1 MGFGAYICDRL
12 VPLAVGAVALA
23 FAALVMVVYGMDA
36 AAVAFVCGV
45 LVLAAAV
52 ALVLDWL
59 HRRTFYRRLEDA
71 LDALDE
77 TYLATELTE
86 RPSFPEGQLL
96 YDALDR
102 ESRAMRDRIAAARR
116 RSREYREYVET
127 WVHEIK
133 TPIAAARLVARNNPS
148 PATESMDAELDQIEG
163 YVEQA
168 LYYSRGTSLDRDFQ
182 IRQVVLAD
190 VVRDAL
196 RHKAR
201 TLIGAHV
208 APELGELDLT
218 VRADPKWLSFVI
230 GQVLVNAAKYQGEK
244 DGEGRVRI
252 WAERRETGLDAWETV
267 LAIADDGIGI
277 PASDVGRV
285 FDKGFTGENGRRFAR
300 STGMGLYL
308 VRELCEKMGVRTWLE
323 SEEGVGTTV
332 YLAFPD
338 SETKG
343 TGSFV
348 SLLLK

>member
-1 MGFGAYICDRL
+1 MGFGAYVADRL
-12 VPLAVGAVALA
+12 VPLVVGAVALA
-23 FAALVMVVYGMDA
+23 LCALVMTVYGLDP

-45 LVLAAAV
+45 LVVAAAV

-59 HRRTFYRRLEDA
+59 HRRAFYRQISDA

-86 RPSFPEGQLL
+86 RPGFLEGQLF

-102 ESRAMRDRIAAARR
+102 ESKAMRDRIVAARR

-168 LYYSRGTSLDRDFQ
+168 LYYSRGTSLERDFQ
-182 IRQVVLAD
+182 IRQVALAD

-208 APELGELDLT
+208 APELGELDYT
-218 VRADPKWLSFVI
+218 VQR
-230 GQVLVNAAKYQGEK
+230 Q
-244 DGEGRVRI
+244 
-252 WAERRETGLDAWETV
+252 ETGLDAWETR

-277 PASDVGRV
+277 PDADVGRV
-285 FDKGFTGENGRRFAR
+285 FDKGFTGENGRRYAR

-308 VRELCEKMGVRTWLE
+308 VRELCEKMGVSAWLE
-323 SEEGVGTTV
+323 SEQGVGTTI
-332 YLAFPD
+332 YLGFPD
-338 SETKG
+338 SADRA
-343 TGSFV
+343 
-348 SLLLK
+348 

>member
-1 MGFGAYICDRL
+1 MGLGAYLADRL
-12 VPLAVGAVALA
+12 VPLAVGAASLA
-23 FAALVMVVYGMDA
+23 FSALVMVVYGMDA

-59 HRRTFYRRLEDA
+59 HRRAFYQRLEDA
-71 LDALDE
+71 LNSLDE

-86 RPSFPEGQLL
+86 RPGFPEGQLFF
-96 YDALDR
+96 DALDR

-148 PATESMDAELDQIEG
+148 PATDSMDAELDQIEG

-168 LYYSRGTSLDRDFQ
+168 LYYSRGTSLERDFQ

-190 VVRDAL
+190 VVREAL

-201 TLIGAHV
+201 TLIGAHL

-230 GQVLVNAAKYQGEK
+230 GQVLVNAAKYRGEK
-244 DGEGRVRI
+244 DGGGSVRI

-267 LAIADDGIGI
+267 LAIADDGVGI

-308 VRELCEKMGVRTWLE
+308 VRELCDKMGVRASLE

-332 YLAFPD
+332 FLAFPD
-338 SETKG
+338 MADRA
-343 TGSFV
+343 
-348 SLLLK
+348 

>member
-1 MGFGAYICDRL
+1 MGFGAYLADRL
-12 VPLAVGAVALA
+12 VPLAVRAAALA
-23 FAALVMVVYGMDA
+23 FAALVMTVYGLDG
-36 AAVAFVCGV
+36 AAVVFVCGV
-45 LVLAAAV
+45 LVLAATL

-59 HRRTFYRRLEDA
+59 HRRSFYLRLTDA

-86 RPSFPEGQLL
+86 RPSSLEGQIF

-102 ESRAMRDRIAAARR
+102 ESKAMRDRIAAARR

-148 PATESMDAELDQIEG
+148 PATDSMDAELDQIEG

-168 LYYSRGTSLDRDFQ
+168 LYYSRGTSLERDFQ

-190 VVRDAL
+190 VVREAL

-201 TLIGAHV
+201 TLIGAHL
-208 APELGELDLT
+208 APELGELDYT

-230 GQVLVNAAKYQGEK
+230 GQVLVNAAKYRGEK
-244 DGEGRVRI
+244 DGGVVRV
-252 WAERRETGLDAWETV
+252 WAERQETGLDAWETR

-277 PASDVGRV
+277 PDADVGRV

-308 VRELCEKMGVRTWLE
+308 VRELCEKMGVSAWLE
-323 SEEGVGTTV
+323 SEQGVGTTV

-338 SETKG
+338 M
-343 TGSFV
+343 V
-348 SLLLK
+348 DRA

>member
-1 MGFGAYICDRL
+1 MGFGAYIADRL
-12 VPLAVGAVALA
+12 VPLVVGVAALA
-23 FAALVMVVYGMDA
+23 FCALVMSVYGLDA
-36 AAVAFVCGV
+36 AAVAFVCAV
-45 LVLAAAV
+45 LMIAV
-52 ALVLDWL
+52 ALALLLDWL
-59 HRRTFYRRLEDA
+59 HRRTFYQRISDM

-77 TYLATELTE
+77 TYLTTELVE
-86 RPSFPEGQLL
+86 RPGFLEGELF

-102 ESRAMRDRIAAARR
+102 ESKAMRDRIAAARR

-133 TPIAAARLVARNNPS
+133 TPIAAAHLIAKNNPS
-148 PATESMDAELDQIEG
+148 PEVDAMDAEVDAIEG

-168 LYYSRGTSLDRDFQ
+168 LYYSRGTSLEKDFQ
-182 IRQVVLAD
+182 IREVLLAE

-208 APELGELDLT
+208 VPDLGELDLT

-230 GQVLVNAAKYQGEK
+230 GQVLVNAAKYRSEK
-244 DGEGRVRI
+244 DGSGCVRI
-252 WAERRETGLDAWETV
+252 SAARRETGLDSWETV
-267 LAIADDGIGI
+267 LSIADDGVGI

-308 VRELCEKMGVRTWLE
+308 VRELCDKMGISVWLE

-332 YLAFPD
+332 HLAFPD
-338 SETKG
+338 MVDRG
-343 TGSFV
+343 
-348 SLLLK
+348 

>member
-1 MGFGAYICDRL
+1 MGFGAYIADRL
-12 VPLAVGAVALA
+12 VPLVVGVMALA
-23 FAALVMVVYGMDA
+23 FCALVMSVYGLDA
-36 AAVAFVCGV
+36 AAVAFVCAV
-45 LVLAAAV
+45 LVIAAAL
-52 ALVLDWL
+52 ALLLDWL
-59 HRRTFYRRLEDA
+59 HRRAFYQRISDM

-77 TYLATELTE
+77 TYLATELVE
-86 RPSFPEGQLL
+86 RPGFLEGELF

-102 ESRAMRDRIAAARR
+102 ESKAMRDRIASARR

-133 TPIAAARLVARNNPS
+133 TPIAAAHLIAKNNPS
-148 PATESMDAELDQIEG
+148 PEVDAMDAEVDAIEG

-168 LYYSRGTSLDRDFQ
+168 LYYSRGTSLEKDLQ
-182 IRQVVLAD
+182 IREVLLAE

-208 APELGELDLT
+208 APELGELDYT

-230 GQVLVNAAKYQGEK
+230 GQVLVNAAKYRGEK
-244 DGEGRVRI
+244 DGSGCVRI
-252 WAERRETGLDAWETV
+252 SAARRETGLDSWETV
-267 LAIADDGIGI
+267 LSIADDGVGI

-308 VRELCEKMGVRTWLE
+308 VRELCDKMGISVWLE

-332 YLAFPD
+332 HLAFPD
-338 SETKG
+338 MVDRG
-343 TGSFV
+343 
-348 SLLLK
+348 

>member
-1 MGFGAYICDRL
+1 MGFGAYLADRL
-12 VPLAVGAVALA
+12 APLVVGAVALA
-23 FAALVMVVYGMDA
+23 FCALVMTVYGLDA

-45 LVLAAAV
+45 LALAAV
-52 ALVLDWL
+52 TALVLDWL
-59 HRRTFYRRLEDA
+59 HRRAFYQRLEDA
-71 LDALDE
+71 LSSLDE
-77 TYLATELTE
+77 TYLATELIE
-86 RPSFPEGQLL
+86 RPAFLEGQLF

-102 ESRAMRDRIAAARR
+102 ESKAMRDRIASARR
-116 RSREYREYVET
+116 RQREYREYVET
-127 WVHEIK
+127 WVHEVK

-182 IRQVVLAD
+182 IRQVSLAD

-208 APELGELDLT
+208 APELGELDFT

-230 GQVLVNAAKYQGEK
+230 GQVLVNAAKYRGEK
-244 DGEGRVRI
+244 DGPGRVRI

-267 LAIADDGIGI
+267 LEIADDGVGI
-277 PASDVGRV
+277 PVADVGRV

-308 VRELCEKMGVRTWLE
+308 VRELCDKMGVGAWLE
-323 SEEGVGTTV
+323 SVEGEGTTV
-332 YLAFPD
+332 FLGFPD
-338 SETKG
+338 STDRA
-343 TGSFV
+343 
-348 SLLLK
+348 

>member
-1 MGFGAYICDRL
+1 MGFGAYLADRL

-23 FAALVMVVYGMDA
+23 FAALVMTVYGLDA
-36 AAVAFVCGV
+36 AAVVFVCGV
-45 LVLAAAV
+45 LVLATLL

-59 HRRTFYRRLEDA
+59 HRRSFYQRFADA

-86 RPSFPEGQLL
+86 RPSFLEGQLF

-102 ESRAMRDRIAAARR
+102 ESKSMRDRIAAARR

-168 LYYSRGTSLDRDFQ
+168 LYYSRGTSLERDFQ

-201 TLIGAHV
+201 TLIGAHM

-218 VRADPKWLSFVI
+218 VRADPKWLVFVI
-230 GQVLVNAAKYQGEK
+230 GQVLVNAAKYRD
-244 DGEGRVRI
+244 DGDDGGRIRI
-252 WAERRETGLDAWETV
+252 WAERQETGLDAWKTR

-308 VRELCEKMGVRTWLE
+308 VRELCEKMGVSAWLE
-323 SEEGVGTTV
+323 SEQGVGTTV

-338 SETKG
+338 M
-343 TGSFV
+343 V
-348 SLLLK
+348 DRA

>member
-1 MGFGAYICDRL
+1 MGFGAYLADRL

-23 FAALVMVVYGMDA
+23 FAALVMTVYGLEA

-59 HRRTFYRRLEDA
+59 HRRAFYQRLEST

-77 TYLATELTE
+77 SYLATELTE
-86 RPSFPEGQLL
+86 RPAFLEGQLF
-96 YDALDR
+96 YDALER

-148 PATESMDAELDQIEG
+148 PATDSMDAELDAIEG

-168 LYYSRGTSLDRDFQ
+168 LYYSRGTSLERDFQ

-201 TLIGAHV
+201 TLIGARV
-208 APELGELDLT
+208 APELGALDFT
-218 VRADPKWLSFVI
+218 VRADPKWLAFVI

-252 WAERRETGLDAWETV
+252 WAERQETGLDAWETR

-308 VRELCEKMGVRTWLE
+308 VRELCEKMGVSAWLE
-323 SEEGVGTTV
+323 SEEGTGTTV
-332 YLAFPD
+332 YLSFPD
-338 SETKG
+338 SARQ
-343 TGSFV
+343 
-348 SLLLK
+348 

>member
-1 MGFGAYICDRL
+1 MGFGAYIADRL
-12 VPLAVGAVALA
+12 VPLVVGVVALA
-23 FAALVMVVYGMDA
+23 FCALVMSVYGLDA
-36 AAVAFVCGV
+36 AAVAFVCAV
-45 LVLAAAV
+45 LVIAAAL
-52 ALVLDWL
+52 ALLLDWL
-59 HRRTFYRRLEDA
+59 HRRTFYQRISDM

-77 TYLATELTE
+77 TYLTTELVE
-86 RPSFPEGQLL
+86 RPGFLEGELF

-102 ESRAMRDRIAAARR
+102 ESKAMRDRIAAARR

-133 TPIAAARLVARNNPS
+133 TPIAAAHLIAKNNPS
-148 PATESMDAELDQIEG
+148 PEVDAMDAEVDAIEG

-182 IRQVVLAD
+182 IREVVLSE

-208 APELGELDLT
+208 VPNLGELDLT

-230 GQVLVNAAKYQGEK
+230 GQVLVNAAKYRSEK
-244 DGEGRVRI
+244 DGSGRVRI
-252 WAERRETGLDAWETV
+252 SAARRETGLDSWETV
-267 LAIADDGIGI
+267 LSIADDGVGI
-277 PASDVGRV
+277 PAADVGRV

-308 VRELCEKMGVRTWLE
+308 VRELCDKMGVSVWLE
-323 SEEGVGTTV
+323 SAEGVGTTV

-338 SETKG
+338 MVDRG
-343 TGSFV
+343 
-348 SLLLK
+348 

>member
-1 MGFGAYICDRL
+1 MGFGAYIADRL
-12 VPLAVGAVALA
+12 VPLVVGVAALA
-23 FAALVMVVYGMDA
+23 FCALVMSVYGLDA
-36 AAVAFVCGV
+36 AAVAFVCAV
-45 LVLAAAV
+45 LVIAAAL
-52 ALVLDWL
+52 ALLLDWL
-59 HRRTFYRRLEDA
+59 HRRTFYQRISDM

-77 TYLATELTE
+77 TYLTTELVE
-86 RPSFPEGQLL
+86 RPGFLEGELF

-102 ESRAMRDRIAAARR
+102 ESKAMRDRIAAARR

-133 TPIAAARLVARNNPS
+133 TPIAAAHLIAKNNPS
-148 PATESMDAELDQIEG
+148 PEVDAMDAEVDAIEG

-182 IRQVVLAD
+182 IREVVLSE

-208 APELGELDLT
+208 VPNLGELDLT

-230 GQVLVNAAKYQGEK
+230 GQVLVNAAKYRSEK
-244 DGEGRVRI
+244 DGSGRVRI
-252 WAERRETGLDAWETV
+252 SAARRETGLDSWETV
-267 LAIADDGIGI
+267 LSIADDGVGI
-277 PASDVGRV
+277 LAADVGRV

-308 VRELCEKMGVRTWLE
+308 VRELCDKMGVSVWLE
-323 SEEGVGTTV
+323 SAEGVGTTV

-338 SETKG
+338 MVDRG
-343 TGSFV
+343 
-348 SLLLK
+348 

>member
-1 MGFGAYICDRL
+1 MGFCAYLADRL
-12 VPLAVGAVALA
+12 APLAVGAVALA
-23 FAALVMVVYGMDA
+23 FCALVMTVYGLDA

-45 LVLAAAV
+45 LALAAV
-52 ALVLDWL
+52 TALVLDWL
-59 HRRTFYRRLEDA
+59 HRRTFYQRLEDA
-71 LDALDE
+71 LSSLDE
-77 TYLATELTE
+77 TYLATELIE
-86 RPSFPEGQLL
+86 RPAFLEGQLF

-102 ESRAMRDRIAAARR
+102 ESKAMRDRIASARR
-116 RSREYREYVET
+116 RQREYREYVET
-127 WVHEIK
+127 WVHEVK

-230 GQVLVNAAKYQGEK
+230 GQVLVNSAKYRGEK
-244 DGEGRVRI
+244 DGPGRVRI

-267 LAIADDGIGI
+267 LAIADDGVGI
-277 PASDVGRV
+277 PAADVGRV

-308 VRELCEKMGVRTWLE
+308 VRELCEKMGVHAWLE

-332 YLAFPD
+332 LLAFPD
-338 SETKG
+338 STDRA
-343 TGSFV
+343 
-348 SLLLK
+348 

>member
-1 MGFGAYICDRL
+1 MGLGAYLADRL
-12 VPLAVGAVALA
+12 VPLAVGAAALA

-36 AAVAFVCGV
+36 AAAAFVCGV

-59 HRRTFYRRLEDA
+59 HRRAFYRRLEDA

-86 RPSFPEGQLL
+86 RPGFLEGQLF

-102 ESRAMRDRIAAARR
+102 ESKAMRDRIVAARR

-168 LYYSRGTSLDRDFQ
+168 LYYSRGTSLERDFQ
-182 IRQVVLAD
+182 IRQVALAD

-208 APELGELDLT
+208 APELGELDYT
-218 VRADPKWLSFVI
+218 VRADPKWLAFVI

-244 DGEGRVRI
+244 DGGGRVRI
-252 WAERRETGLDAWETV
+252 WAERQETGLDAWETR

-277 PASDVGRV
+277 PDADVGRV
-285 FDKGFTGENGRRFAR
+285 FDKGFTGENGRRYAR

-308 VRELCEKMGVRTWLE
+308 VRELCEKMGVSAWLE
-323 SEEGVGTTV
+323 SEQGVGTTI
-332 YLAFPD
+332 YLGFPD
-338 SETKG
+338 SADRA
-343 TGSFV
+343 
-348 SLLLK
+348 

>member
-1 MGFGAYICDRL
+1 MTFWAYIADRL
-12 VPLAVGAVALA
+12 APLVVGVVALA
-23 FAALVMVVYGMDA
+23 FCALVMTVYGLDP
-36 AAVAFVCGV
+36 AAVAFVCLV
-45 LVLAAAV
+45 LVLAAV
-52 ALVLDWL
+52 AALALDWL
-59 HRRTFYRRLEDA
+59 HRRAFYQRIIDM
-71 LDALDE
+71 LDSLDE
-77 TYLATELTE
+77 AYLATELVE
-86 RPSFPEGQLL
+86 RPGFLEGELF

-102 ESRAMRDRIAAARR
+102 ESKAMRDRIAAARR

-133 TPIAAARLVARNNPS
+133 TPIAAAHLVARNNPS
-148 PATESMDAELDQIEG
+148 PEVDAIDAEVDAIEG

-182 IRQVVLAD
+182 IREVLLAD

-208 APELGELDLT
+208 TPELDGLDLT

-244 DGEGRVRI
+244 DGPGCVRI
-252 WAERRETGLDAWETV
+252 RAERRETGLDAWETV
-267 LAIADDGIGI
+267 LSIADDGVGI
-277 PASDVGRV
+277 PAADVGRV

-308 VRELCEKMGVRTWLE
+308 VRELCAKMGVNVWLE

-332 YLAFPD
+332 FLAFPD
-338 SETKG
+338 S
-343 TGSFV
+343 V
-348 SLLLK
+348 DRA

>member
-1 MGFGAYICDRL
+1 MTFWSYVADRL
-12 VPLAVGAVALA
+12 APLAVGAVALA
-23 FAALVMVVYGMDA
+23 FCALVMTVYGLDG

-59 HRRTFYRRLEDA
+59 HRRTFYQRLSDA
-71 LDALDE
+71 LDSLDE
-77 TYLATELTE
+77 TYLATELTD
-86 RPSFPEGQLL
+86 RPGFLEGQLF
-96 YDALDR
+96 YDALAR
-102 ESRAMRDRIAAARR
+102 ESKAMRDRIAAARR

-133 TPIAAARLVARNNPS
+133 TPIAAAHLVARNNPS
-148 PATESMDAELDQIEG
+148 PEIDAMDAEVDAIEG

-168 LYYSRGTSLDRDFQ
+168 LYYSRGTSLERDFQ
-182 IRQVVLAD
+182 IREVSLAE

-201 TLIGAHV
+201 TLINARV
-208 APELGELDLT
+208 TPELGDLDLA

-230 GQVLVNAAKYQGEK
+230 GQVLVNSSKYRAEK
-244 DGEGRVRI
+244 DGPGRVRI
-252 WAERRETGLDAWETV
+252 SAARRETGLDAWETV
-267 LAIADDGIGI
+267 LSLADDGVGI
-277 PASDVGRV
+277 PAADVGRV

-308 VRELCEKMGVRTWLE
+308 VRQLCEKMGVSVWLE

-338 SETKG
+338 M
-343 TGSFV
+343 V
-348 SLLLK
+348 DRA

>member
-1 MGFGAYICDRL
+1 MGLGAYIADRL
-12 VPLAVGAVALA
+12 VPLVVGAVALA
-23 FAALVMVVYGMDA
+23 FCALVMTVYGLDP
-36 AAVAFVCGV
+36 AAVAFVCCV

-52 ALVLDWL
+52 ALLLDWL
-59 HRRTFYRRLEDA
+59 HRRSFYRRLLDA

-86 RPSFPEGQLL
+86 RPGFLEGQIF
-96 YDALDR
+96 YDALER
-102 ESRAMRDRIAAARR
+102 ESKAMRDRIAAARR

-148 PATESMDAELDQIEG
+148 PATESIDAELDQIEG

-168 LYYSRGTSLDRDFQ
+168 LYYSRGTSLERDFQ

-190 VVRDAL
+190 VVREAL

-201 TLIGAHV
+201 TLIGARV
-208 APELGELDLT
+208 APELGALDYT

-230 GQVLVNAAKYQGEK
+230 GQVLVNAAKYRGEK
-244 DGEGRVRI
+244 DEGGRVRI
-252 WAERRETGLDAWETV
+252 WAERQETGLDAWETR

-277 PASDVGRV
+277 PDADVGRV
-285 FDKGFTGENGRRFAR
+285 FDKGFTGENGRRYAR

-308 VRELCEKMGVRTWLE
+308 VRELCEKMGVSAWLE
-323 SEEGVGTTV
+323 SEQGVGTTV
-332 YLAFPD
+332 YLGFPD
-338 SETKG
+338 MTDRA
-343 TGSFV
+343 
-348 SLLLK
+348 